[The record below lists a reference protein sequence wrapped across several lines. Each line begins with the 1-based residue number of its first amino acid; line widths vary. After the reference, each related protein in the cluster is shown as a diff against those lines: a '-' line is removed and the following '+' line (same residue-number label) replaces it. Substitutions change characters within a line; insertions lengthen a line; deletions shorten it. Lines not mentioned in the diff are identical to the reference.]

1 MKYFKPG
8 LSIEELKREYKSLAK
23 KYHPDVS
30 NDPNANEIFK
40 AINEE
45 YKAYCS
51 LLSKKSDKKDGTVID
66 YDFYCDIIS
75 YWANSKMAED
85 IFKDIE
91 SWYDFINNRNRN
103 TRNHK
108 ENTFVAF
115 FTKYSDNTYK
125 CKQYVYGSK
134 YGEYGLDTEGSEEN
148 YEGFQ
153 CVYTDS
159 IMPIVKISKTKKY
172 SVPSDEAMAEYFID
186 EVSHD
191 YIEWYGKESWIEYIK
206 RRYSLNHYYSPN
218 KENYECYGDKQTNI
232 SISFDFYYTAY
243 DINSGLEGKVDKSHI
258 DTESAQY
265 FKVKETVNWFD
276 FPLRYYY
283 GYTLDEF
290 IKIYTIESF
299 PTHATEYVDLDD
311 LVDLLDEYGLDLY
324 SDGIEY
330 IVKGKHVPYHNNV
343 IFCAFNLLNLVDY
356 GEDVVE
362 SGIDIKRVQEVIDK
376 INSDSRE
383 KLKGLIKKGKVSSGI

>member
-30 NDPNANEIFK
+30 NDPNVDEIFK

-51 LLSKKSDKKDGTVID
+51 LLSKKSDKKNGTVID

-91 SWYDFINNRNRN
+91 SWYDFINNNRN
-103 TRNHK
+103 ARGNK
-108 ENTFVAF
+108 EITFVAF
-115 FTKYSDNTYK
+115 FTKHSDNIYR
-125 CKQYVYGSK
+125 CNQYIGPT
-134 YGEYGLDTEGSEEN
+134 YGEYSLDTEGSEEN

-191 YIEWYGKESWIEYIK
+191 HIEWYGKESWIEYSK
-206 RRYSLNHYYSPN
+206 RRYSLNHYYSPDR
-218 KENYECYGDKQTNI
+218 ENYECYGDTQTDT
-232 SISFDFYYTAY
+232 SVSFDFYCTMY
-243 DINSGLEGKVDKSHI
+243 DVNSGLEEKVVKSSI
-258 DTESAQY
+258 DAKSAKY

-276 FPLRYYY
+276 FPLKYYY

-290 IKIYTIESF
+290 IKTYTIESF
-299 PTHATEYVDLDD
+299 PPHATEFVYIT
-311 LVDLLDEYGLDLY
+311 DLLNLFNKYGLDLAF
-324 SDGIEY
+324 SGVECIL
-330 IVKGKHVPYHNNV
+330 KGKRVPYHNNV

-356 GEDVVE
+356 GDDVVD
-362 SGIDIKRVQEVIDK
+362 SGIDIKRIQEVMDK
-376 INSDSRE
+376 INNDSRE

>member
-30 NDPNANEIFK
+30 NDPNAEVVFK
-40 AINEE
+40 EINEE
-45 YKAYCS
+45 YTAYYS
-51 LLSKKSDKKDGTVID
+51 LLSKKSDKKNGNN
-66 YDFYCDIIS
+66 YCSFYYDIIA
-75 YWANSKMAED
+75 YWTRSD
-85 IFKDIE
+85 IRDMFKDIE
-91 SWYDFINNRNRN
+91 SWYDFINNNRN
-103 TRNHK
+103 TRGHK

-115 FTKYSDNTYK
+115 FTKHSDNTYK

-153 CVYTDS
+153 CVYMDGVL
-159 IMPIVKISKTKKY
+159 PIVKISKTKKY

-191 YIEWYGKESWIEYIK
+191 HIEWYGKESWIEYIK
-206 RRYSLNHYYSPN
+206 RRYSLNHYYSPDR
-218 KENYECYGDKQTNI
+218 KNYECYGDTQTDA
-232 SISFDFYYTAY
+232 SVSFDFYCTMY
-243 DINSGLEGKVDKSHI
+243 DANSGLEEKVVKSSI
-258 DTESAQY
+258 DAKSTKY

-276 FPLRYYY
+276 FPLKYYY

-290 IKIYTIESF
+290 IKTYTIESF
-299 PTHATEYVDLDD
+299 PTHATEFVYIDD
-311 LVDLLDEYGLDLY
+311 LLNLFNKYGLDLAF
-324 SDGIEY
+324 SGVECI
-330 IVKGKHVPYHNNV
+330 IKGKRIPYHNNV

-362 SGIDIKRVQEVIDK
+362 SGIDIKRIQEVMDK
-376 INSDSRE
+376 INNDSMER
-383 KLKGLIKKGKVSSGI
+383 LKGLIKKGKVSSGI

>member
-1 MKYFKPG
+1 M
-8 LSIEELKREYKSLAK
+8 
-23 KYHPDVS
+23 S
-30 NDPNANEIFK
+30 NDPNADEIFK

-45 YKAYCS
+45 YKAYYS
-51 LLSKKSDKKDGTVID
+51 LLSKKSDKKNGNN
-66 YDFYCDIIS
+66 YCSFYYDIIA
-75 YWANSKMAED
+75 YWTRSD
-85 IFKDIE
+85 IRDMFKDIE
-91 SWYDFINNRNRN
+91 SWYDFINNHNRN
-103 TRNHK
+103 TRGNK

-115 FTKYSDNTYK
+115 FTKHSDGVYR

-134 YGEYGLDTEGSEEN
+134 YGEYGLDTEGSEDN

-153 CVYTDS
+153 CVYMNS

-172 SVPSDEAMAEYFID
+172 SIPSDKAMSEYFID

-191 YIEWYGKESWIEYIK
+191 HIQWYGKESWIEYIK
-206 RRYSLNHYYSPN
+206 RRYSLNHYYSPD
-218 KENYECYGDKQTNI
+218 KENYECYRDKQTEI
-232 SISFDFYYTAY
+232 SISFDFYSTMY
-243 DINSGLEGKVDKSHI
+243 DMNSGLEGKVDKSHI
-258 DTESAQY
+258 DTESAQF

-283 GYTLDEF
+283 GCTLDEF
-290 IKIYTIESF
+290 IKNYTIESF
-299 PTHATEYVDLDD
+299 PTHATEFVDLDD

-324 SDGIEY
+324 SDGIEC

-362 SGIDIKRVQEVIDK
+362 SGIDIERIQEVMDK
-376 INSDSRE
+376 INNDSRE
-383 KLKGLIKKGKVSSGI
+383 RLKGLIKKGKVSSGI

>member
-30 NDPNANEIFK
+30 NDPNADEIFK

-45 YKAYCS
+45 YKVYCS
-51 LLSKKSDKKDGTVID
+51 LLSKKSDKKNGNN
-66 YDFYCDIIS
+66 YCSFYYDIIA
-75 YWANSKMAED
+75 YWANSKMAKD

-91 SWYDFINNRNRN
+91 DWYDFINNRNRN

-115 FTKYSDNTYK
+115 FTKHSDNTYK

-134 YGEYGLDTEGSEEN
+134 YYEYGLDTEGSEEN

-191 YIEWYGKESWIEYIK
+191 HIEWYGKESWIEYIK
-206 RRYSLNHYYSPN
+206 RRYSLNHYYSPDR
-218 KENYECYGDKQTNI
+218 ENYECYGDTQTDI
-232 SISFDFYYTAY
+232 SVSFDFYCTMY
-243 DINSGLEGKVDKSHI
+243 DVNSGLEEKVVKSSI
-258 DTESAQY
+258 DAKSAKY

-276 FPLRYYY
+276 FPLKYYY

-290 IKIYTIESF
+290 IKTYTIESF
-299 PTHATEYVDLDD
+299 PPHATEFVYIDD
-311 LVDLLDEYGLDLY
+311 LLNLFNKYGLDLAF
-324 SDGIEY
+324 SGVECIL
-330 IVKGKHVPYHNNV
+330 KGKRVPYHNNV

-362 SGIDIKRVQEVIDK
+362 SGINIKRVQEVMDK
-376 INSDSRE
+376 INNDSRE
-383 KLKGLIKKGKVSSGI
+383 KLKDLIKKGKVSSGI